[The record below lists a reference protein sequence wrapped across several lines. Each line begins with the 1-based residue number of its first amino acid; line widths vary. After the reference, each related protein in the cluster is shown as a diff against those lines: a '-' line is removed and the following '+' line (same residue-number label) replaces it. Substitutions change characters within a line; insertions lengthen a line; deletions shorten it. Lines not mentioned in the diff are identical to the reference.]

1 MDKKQTDSTS
11 MSRNKTAKTASQARL
26 SSMIRTRET
35 EQKNNT
41 VRNRETAVSGIRAIE
56 GQGNERK
63 FVLSFSSEE
72 PYQRFWGTEILD
84 HSDGAADLTRLN
96 SIGCLLYNHNRDAV
110 IGRVIRAWTENNR
123 GCAEVE
129 FDTDAES
136 EKIYQ
141 KVKSGS
147 LKGVSVGYII
157 SNTEQV
163 KSGQASSDGR
173 FMGPCEVARR
183 WCPLEVSI
191 VSVPADGTVGVGRSM
206 EDSIAPLDIFE
217 RQLQINKNKIGR

>member
-1 MDKKQTDSTS
+1 M
-11 MSRNKTAKTASQARL
+11 
-26 SSMIRTRET
+26 
-35 EQKNNT
+35 
-41 VRNRETAVSGIRAIE
+41 
-56 GQGNERK
+56 
-63 FVLSFSSEE
+63 
-72 PYQRFWGTEILD
+72 
-84 HSDGAADLTRLN
+84 
-96 SIGCLLYNHNRDAV
+96 
-110 IGRVIRAWTENNR
+110 IRAWTENNR